1 LSNSKRG
8 KNESDEFDSSDD
20 ENLEDS
26 NIVDQITISI
36 NEYESGNYS
45 PVLINI
51 DDLPFDT
58 FIITQ
63 EEDNQRLELK
73 RSQILG
79 AGYIKP
85 DVEDEFEKKAKNIS
99 LFDQLEG
106 NDGETKTTASSS
118 GAASNETEG
127 SSKNQESHGESNTQE
142 VSLEHQYFW
151 SDKYRPRKPRYY
163 NRVHTG
169 YDWNQ
174 YNKKHYDGDNPPPKI
189 VQGYKFNVTFLLFK
203 DKCQIIYD

>member
-1 LSNSKRG
+1 MANAKSGRN
-8 KNESDEFDSSDD
+8 NSDEYDSDD
-20 ENLEDS
+20 DDQDLDES
-26 NIVDQITISI
+26 NKVDQITISI

-45 PVLINI
+45 PILINP

-118 GAASNETEG
+118 SASNDASS
-127 SSKNQESHGESNTQE
+127 SSKEPSGESNTQE

-189 VQGYKFNVTFLLFK
+189 VQGYKFNVSFIQF
-203 DKCQIIYD
+203 I

>member
-1 LSNSKRG
+1 MANAKSGRN
-8 KNESDEFDSSDD
+8 NSDEFDSDD
-20 ENLEDS
+20 DDQDLDES

-45 PVLINI
+45 PILINP

-118 GAASNETEG
+118 SASNDASS
-127 SSKNQESHGESNTQE
+127 SSKEPSGESNTQE

-189 VQGYKFNVTFLLFK
+189 VQGYKFNVSFIQF
-203 DKCQIIYD
+203 I

>member
-1 LSNSKRG
+1 MANAKSGRN
-8 KNESDEFDSSDD
+8 NSDEYDSDD
-20 ENLEDS
+20 DDQDLDES

-45 PVLINI
+45 PILINPE
-51 DDLPFDT
+51 DLPFDT

-118 GAASNETEG
+118 SASNDASS
-127 SSKNQESHGESNTQE
+127 SSKEPTGESNTQE

-189 VQGYKFNVTFLLFK
+189 VQGYKFNVSF
-203 DKCQIIYD
+203 I